1 MKRFASLI
9 LALVMIISLL
19 SCITVNSANEIF
31 YDGQYHTYTGSFM
44 TLKLN
49 GEELKCEVPPIIFND
64 YSVVPARDVFEKL
77 GAAVLWNASNEKVTV
92 NFENTKIELY
102 INNVTAYKNGKSEKM
117 PIAPKIINGK
127 TMIPARYV
135 SESLGFDVDFDS
147 KTDTISIVSEKEEK
161 PVYTHRMM
169 SYTCTEKDGLFSAS
183 FTLSKENVKHSY
195 FALTSPERLAV
206 DISSTDRA
214 PTIKDTE
221 ITSEI
226 VTKVR
231 IGQHNDG
238 VRIVFDLPSKQDY
251 KVTLSGKVL
260 TVLIGKG
267 AKDTEVKPTPTP
279 TPDTQKPTTEKPDDS
294 VKTEEPDEKE
304 FTPPPEALI
313 DIAPS
318 RSITIDAGHGGEDPG
333 AIYTDETGKIWK
345 ESEINLAVSLK
356 VRDILKQ
363 NGVRVVMTRET
374 DKTVVRKDRP
384 ILANTEKTALF
395 ISIHT
400 NSVEGN
406 TVANGFETWGSL
418 ELLKDVG
425 GVTDKSFAEN
435 VQDAV
440 IDSTDAK
447 DRGVKDSVDLTV
459 LYYSA
464 MPSILV
470 EVGFITND
478 TEREKMFS
486 ESYRDKLAQ
495 GIANGILKT
504 FEDMGV

>member
-9 LALVMIISLL
+9 LALVMIISLV

-49 GEELKCEVPPIIFND
+49 GEELKCDVPPIIFND

-77 GAAVLWNASNEKVTV
+77 GATVLWNASNEKVTI

-102 INNVTAYKNGKSEKM
+102 INKDTALKNGKSEKM

-147 KTDTISIVSEKEEK
+147 KTDTISIVAEKEEK

-169 SYTCTEKDGLFSAS
+169 SYTCSEKDGLFSAS
-183 FTLSKENVKHSY
+183 FTLSKTGAKHSY
-195 FALTSPERLAV
+195 FALTAPERLAV
-206 DISSTDRA
+206 DVSSTDRA

-221 ITSEI
+221 INSEI

-238 VRIVFDLPSKQDY
+238 VRIVFDLPGKQDY

-279 TPDTQKPTTEKPDDS
+279 TPDPEKPTP
-294 VKTEEPDEKE
+294 EEPDESEGKE

-318 RSITIDAGHGGEDPG
+318 RSITIDAGHGGDDPG
-333 AIYTDETGKIWK
+333 AIYTDETGKVWK

-384 ILANTEKTALF
+384 ILANSEKTALF

-400 NSVEGN
+400 NSVDGN

-440 IDSTDAK
+440 IDATDAK

-478 TEREKMFS
+478 AEREKMFS